1 MSEAVILEELQRN
14 GIDLQRG
21 RVYDPV
27 KVRAARM
34 VIRKLL
40 ELNGRSNAEVQVRTD
55 EATSTTLNLTF
66 IVVTRGE

>member
-1 MSEAVILEELQRN
+1 
-14 GIDLQRG
+14 
-21 RVYDPV
+21 
-27 KVRAARM
+27 M